1 MPNTADLLR
10 STAALAIDYLDGVG
24 DRPVGR
30 PVAADRLRDA
40 LGRGPLPAAGEDPA
54 EVVASLASAVEPGL
68 VASAGPRYF
77 GFVVGGSL
85 PAALAADWLTSAW
98 DQNAFS
104 YAASPAGSVVEE
116 TAGRWVR
123 ELLGLPSA
131 SSTGF
136 TTGATVANVVGLA
149 AARHAVLA
157 RVGWDVEERG
167 LIGAPPIRVL
177 AGDEVHASAL
187 EALRVVGLGT
197 GTEAL
202 ERVPV
207 DGQGAMRAD
216 EAVRMLRGTE
226 GPAIVLAQAGNVN
239 TGACDPLGEVIEA
252 AHGVGAWVHVDGA
265 FGMWAAAS
273 PRYQHLVAGLEG
285 ADSWALD
292 CHKWLNV
299 PYDCGFVAVREREAH
314 YAAMRMSAA
323 YLVPAVG
330 GDLDPFDWVPE
341 GSRRARAVP
350 VYAAL
355 RSLGRDGVA
364 DLVDRCSSLARR
376 TAERLAAEDGIA
388 ILNDVVLNQ
397 VLVRFGDDDART
409 RAVIAAVQ
417 EDGTLWAGGTT
428 WHGLAAMRISVSGW
442 ATTEA
447 DIDRSAEALIRCANA
462 VR

>member
-1 MPNTADLLR
+1 MHW
-10 STAALAIDYLDGVG
+10 
-24 DRPVGR
+24 
-30 PVAADRLRDA
+30 
-40 LGRGPLPAAGEDPA
+40 GEDRCLPR
-54 EVVASLASAVEPGL
+54 ERIPRQIVASLATAVEPGL

-123 ELLGLPSA
+123 ELLGLPSEA
-131 SSTGF
+131 STGF

-157 RVGWDVEERG
+157 RAGWDVEERG

-187 EALRVVGLGT
+187 QALRVVGLGT
-197 GTEAL
+197 GTGAL

-216 EAVRMLRGTE
+216 DAARMLRGTD

-239 TGACDPLGEVIEA
+239 TGACDPLGEIVAA

-273 PRYQHLVAGLEG
+273 PRYRHLVAGLEE

-299 PYDCGFVAVREREAH
+299 PYDCGFVAVRDREAH

-341 GSRRARAVP
+341 GSPTGARHAGLRGIAVARPGRRCRPGRSLLLARAAHGRTPGGRGRDRDPERRRAQPGARP
-350 VYAAL
+350 L
-355 RSLGRDGVA
+355 RRR
-364 DLVDRCSSLARR
+364 RCAHPRGHR
-376 TAERLAAEDGIA
+376 CG
-388 ILNDVVLNQ
+388 
-397 VLVRFGDDDART
+397 
-409 RAVIAAVQ
+409 
-417 EDGTLWAGGTT
+417 AGGRHAVGR
-428 WHGLAAMRISVSGW
+428 WHDVARPGRHAHLGLAAGRRPRRTSTGRPMRSSAAPRAVALTVGPSAYSSGT
-442 ATTEA
+442 ASG
-447 DIDRSAEALIRCANA
+447 RFRM
-462 VR
+462 